1 MISINPWTQ
10 PLPLQGG
17 SFNVATYLRKKKLM
31 TEENITVKFKSLHDK
46 FVLPTQATDGSAG
59 FDMRACIDNLEC
71 FPEVI
76 PPGQV
81 KLILLGCSVEI
92 PVGYEIQVRPRS
104 GLALKNRITV
114 LNSPGTIDSDYRGP
128 CGVILINHGPD
139 PFLINQGDRVCQFV
153 VQKVPVVKLE
163 LVEELSDTDR
173 GAGGFG
179 STGVK

>member
-1 MISINPWTQ
+1 M
-10 PLPLQGG
+10 PL
-17 SFNVATYLRKKKLM
+17 
-31 TEENITVKFKSLHDK
+31 ENITVKFKSLHDE

-59 FDMRACIDNLEC
+59 FDMRACTEKLEI
-71 FPEVI
+71 PEVVA
-76 PPGQV
+76 PGQV
-81 KLILLGCSVEI
+81 KLISLGCSVEI

-104 GLALKNRITV
+104 GLALKNKVTV

-163 LVEELSDTDR
+163 LAEELSDTDR
-173 GAGGFG
+173 GTGGFG